1 MSESFPVR
9 RAGPADAAAIA
20 ALVEAAY
27 AKWVPVIGRK
37 PMPMLTDYRKAVVQ
51 HRIDLIEIDGQLA
64 GLVELEPEPDCLLI
78 VNLAVEPE
86 FQVMGLG
93 STLLSH
99 AETVA
104 GELGLRRLRLYTN
117 SLMTPNIALYGRRG
131 YATDRIEQREAGWAV
146 VHMSKTLPAIRLG

>member
-1 MSESFPVR
+1 MRHGMSESFPVR
-9 RAGPADAAAIA
+9 RGGAADAAAIA
-20 ALVEAAY
+20 GLVEAAY

-37 PMPMLTDYRKAVVQ
+37 PMPMLADYAAAVVE

-64 GLVELEPEPDCLLI
+64 GLVELQPEPDCLLI

-93 STLLSH
+93 SALLEH
-99 AETVA
+99 AEAVA
-104 GELGLRRLRLYTN
+104 GELGLKRLRLYTN

-131 YATDRIEQREAGWAV
+131 YVIDRTEQREPGWAV
-146 VHMSKTLPAIRLG
+146 VHMSKTI